1 MKSYNVEIIEQR
13 KITLN
18 IEARNQPEA
27 IRLGYDFQDKQPEF
41 SSPKVVKIKAKQR
54 FV

>member
-13 KITLN
+13 KITLS

-27 IRLGYDFQDKQPEF
+27 IRLGYNFEGKQAEVTSPE
-41 SSPKVVKIKAKQR
+41 VVKIKAKQR
-54 FV
+54 FD